1 MFWYIII
8 GFCAFAV
15 SLLALWANAGA
26 FGMQDDGTP

>member
-1 MFWYIII
+1 MFWYII
-8 GFCAFAV
+8 GFCAVAA